1 MEQTSVI
8 FNGIDAINVI
18 TKKTN
23 LELFLRSYDI
33 LELVVPIMISLIDKV
48 KKTASEQR
56 VPSG

>member
-1 MEQTSVI
+1 MI

-18 TKKTN
+18 TKKNN

>member
-18 TKKTN
+18 TKKNN

>member
-8 FNGIDAINVI
+8 FNGLDAINVI
-18 TKKTN
+18 TKKNN